1 MNSLVEGV
9 DERRASL
16 LLNVR
21 LLDYECGRSDL
32 ASGGHCEAAIVLL
45 GLLVEG

>member
-9 DERRASL
+9 AERRASL

-21 LLDYECGRSDL
+21 LLDHECGRSDL
-32 ASGGHCEAAIVLL
+32 ASGSHCKAAIVLI
-45 GLLVEG
+45 EG